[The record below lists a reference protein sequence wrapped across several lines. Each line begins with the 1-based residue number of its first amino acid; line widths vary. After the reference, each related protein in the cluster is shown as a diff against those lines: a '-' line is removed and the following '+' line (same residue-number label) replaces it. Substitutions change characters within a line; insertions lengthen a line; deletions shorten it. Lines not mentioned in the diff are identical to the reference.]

1 MLMKY
6 LTDYDRYNSVYE
18 ECPKALDISSCPAAQ
33 KETVLRYHYFSGF
46 SEYRIASPMPGILPY
61 PNNTDVQGAR
71 KYRYWQCGYDQLID
85 SHGLVQSP
93 DFDVSTD
100 PDEQSV
106 GVCQAGK
113 RYAWG
118 FSFLFAFLIA
128 VLHLVFTVLMYVLWL
143 IGRKHG
149 NESGT
154 AVASGVFPDAV
165 TMVAQ
170 AQRQYGA
177 KLDRWSARELNRN
190 IVRGKIGMSYSSGK
204 GSNF

>member
-1 MLMKY
+1 
-6 LTDYDRYNSVYE
+6 
-18 ECPKALDISSCPAAQ
+18 
-33 KETVLRYHYFSGF
+33 
-46 SEYRIASPMPGILPY
+46 
-61 PNNTDVQGAR
+61 
-71 KYRYWQCGYDQLID
+71 
-85 SHGLVQSP
+85 
-93 DFDVSTD
+93 
-100 PDEQSV
+100 
-106 GVCQAGK
+106 
-113 RYAWG
+113 
-118 FSFLFAFLIA
+118 
-128 VLHLVFTVLMYVLWL
+128 MYVLWL